1 MAVFPGDVPLFRI
14 QHLSFGVIG
23 TEHPKRHSGLP
34 VVEKYASNGFA
45 STPRDALERSSNTSQ
60 IDDRIRRGLVYP
72 LV

>member
-45 STPRDALERSSNTSQ
+45 STPRDALERSSNTS